1 MHFGLPKV
9 LNPSNINHYR
19 PISLCN
25 TIYKVISKL
34 LVDRLRTVI
43 GNLVSPA
50 QSAFISGRWIAENQL
65 IVQEILHSFKKRK
78 VKGGFIAMKLVLQK
92 AYDRVN
98 WGFLKLVMIQ
108 FGFCPKFVDW
118 IMECVSSISFS
129 ILVNGGITKKFLS
142 SRGLRQGDP
151 LSPYLFILGQEVL
164 SRLIE
169 REFHRGSISGVKMNV
184 NGLAF
189 THVMYADNIMLFAKA
204 NSKEVRILD
213 KCMVTYCE
221 WSGQSINRNKSGL
234 ICSKLVPREKKR
246 ELKFILA
253 MKKVQENANY
263 LGNPLFHSSSRI
275 KDFRFFQEKLRAR
288 LLGWRCKTLS

>member
-1 MHFGLPKV
+1 
-9 LNPSNINHYR
+9 
-19 PISLCN
+19 
-25 TIYKVISKL
+25 
-34 LVDRLRTVI
+34 
-43 GNLVSPA
+43 
-50 QSAFISGRWIAENQL
+50 
-65 IVQEILHSFKKRK
+65 
-78 VKGGFIAMKLVLQK
+78 MKLDLQK

-118 IMECVSSISFS
+118 IMECVSSVSFS
-129 ILVNGGITKKFLS
+129 ILMNGGITKKFLP

-189 THVMYADNIMLFAKA
+189 TRVMYADDIMLFAKA

-263 LGNPLFHSSSRI
+263 LGDPLFHSSCRI
-275 KDFRFFQEKLRAR
+275 KDFRFLQEKLEAR
-288 LLGWRCKTLS
+288 LLGWRCKTLSWVGRATLIKSVAMALPIYTFSSSDVPNTICDKLDASIRRFWWNPNRESGKFLAWKAWDGLCVPKALGGLGFWCAK